1 MGEVTLV
8 GSIVSLLLCG
18 CYFLWM
24 ITFGKPARRGLAQCN
39 VVLSSRFAW
48 VARVGAG
55 GSELRYMPG

>member
-24 ITFGKPARRGLAQCN
+24 ITFGKPARRGSAWCKLQFKGAVLA
-39 VVLSSRFAW
+39 SRFA
-48 VARVGAG
+48 
-55 GSELRYMPG
+55 LNPKP